1 MHVQVLYKYNS
12 SIAPIFVIKNTIKPI
27 LPLKDIP
34 KSQNILNC
42 RQKNVVLCKIQF
54 KKHKGYDNLAI

>member
-1 MHVQVLYKYNS
+1 MHIQVLYKYNS
-12 SIAPIFVIKNTIKPI
+12 SIAQIFVIKNTIKPI

-42 RQKNVVLCKIQF
+42 RQKKRRTLQNTVLKTQRI
-54 KKHKGYDNLAI
+54 